1 MAELESIPPA
11 ETLPAEPSA
20 VSTMAMVDW
29 TTLVDHRSAVS
40 ASETLEEVQ
49 HRFQQTNLRYMAV
62 VEGNR
67 AVGLCTGRQVAMK
80 LGSQYGFALFARE
93 PIRTCLVPRPLI
105 IRIGQPWED
114 VLQRVFARGRDD
126 FNQDVLLVDG
136 AGAFQGLITV
146 QNLVR
151 LQNRLLL
158 ESIARLEEQQAEIT
172 RRNRQMTDDLLMARE
187 MQLAMLPRGL
197 PEAPSGVAP
206 GRGAVRVLSY
216 YAPLGLVS
224 GDFFEVLAVSET
236 AVGLLIA
243 DVMGHGVQAALVTAM
258 MRALIQDHAPVAAD
272 PGAFLGVLNR
282 SLSVILESCQLA
294 TFVSAF
300 AVVADVEAGSLA
312 YANAGHPCPILLRR
326 AGGAALC
333 VDGEQNSNGGLLGI
347 SRDAVY
353 TTGRMAL
360 AAGDRVL
367 LFTDGLFEIRGADGE
382 MLGSDG
388 LMAIAARLKALP
400 DGEFIGALV
409 GAVRDFSPEGRFEDD
424 VCLVGLEVLEVL
436 GAS

>member
-1 MAELESIPPA
+1 
-11 ETLPAEPSA
+11 
-20 VSTMAMVDW
+20 
-29 TTLVDHRSAVS
+29 
-40 ASETLEEVQ
+40 
-49 HRFQQTNLRYMAV
+49 
-62 VEGNR
+62 
-67 AVGLCTGRQVAMK
+67 
-80 LGSQYGFALFARE
+80 
-93 PIRTCLVPRPLI
+93 
-105 IRIGQPWED
+105 
-114 VLQRVFARGRDD
+114 
-126 FNQDVLLVDG
+126 
-136 AGAFQGLITV
+136 
-146 QNLVR
+146 
-151 LQNRLLL
+151 
-158 ESIARLEEQQAEIT
+158 
-172 RRNRQMTDDLLMARE
+172 
-187 MQLAMLPRGL
+187 MLPRGL

-206 GRGAVRVLSY
+206 GRGAVRVLSH

-258 MRALIQDHAPVAAD
+258 MRALIQDHAPIAAD

-282 SLSVILESCQLA
+282 SLSVILEGCQLA

-300 AVVADVEAGSLA
+300 AVVADVAAGSLA

-333 VDGEQNSNGGLLGI
+333 VDGAQDSNGGLLGI

-353 TTGRMAL
+353 ATGRMEL

-382 MLGSDG
+382 MLGPDG

-424 VCLVGLEVLEVL
+424 VCLVGLEVLEVP
-436 GAS
+436 GAG